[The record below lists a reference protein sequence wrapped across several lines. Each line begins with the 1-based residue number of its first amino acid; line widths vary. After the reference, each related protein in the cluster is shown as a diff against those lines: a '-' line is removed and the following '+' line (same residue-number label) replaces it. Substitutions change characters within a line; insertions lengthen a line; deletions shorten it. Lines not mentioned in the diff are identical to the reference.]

1 MASDRAVITWLR
13 KTRGPVKGPE
23 RADVG
28 KPAVHP
34 EVTKVEEDLRWLGIK
49 QKFDFV
55 WSDDGSGVEE
65 DAPRVIHLMRSL
77 TRAADAPV
85 SVHTAA
91 DRVVALDL
99 GGVVRHEVGHAL
111 LFLRPAAARAPSFMR
126 LFGDVG
132 VTYRVGSAV
141 DEVLRRMKRGGL
153 GNPRYRHVVSLYA
166 AAHPHERFAE
176 AVRVALAY
184 RADEEELATWVRQ
197 HDVAPEVLDQLTWVA
212 RWLKSYG

>member
-13 KTRGPVKGPE
+13 KTRGPVKGPL

-49 QKFDFV
+49 QKFD
-55 WSDDGSGVEE
+55 
-65 DAPRVIHLMRSL
+65 
-77 TRAADAPV
+77 
-85 SVHTAA
+85 
-91 DRVVALDL
+91 L

-111 LFLRPAAARAPSFMR
+111 LFLRPAAARAPSFVR

-197 HDVAPEVLDQLTWVA
+197 HDVAPEVLDQLTWVS

>member
-1 MASDRAVITWLR
+1 MASDRAVIAWLR
-13 KTRGPVKGPE
+13 KTRGRVVGPE

-49 QKFDFV
+49 QRFQFV

-77 TRAADAPV
+77 TRAAEAPE
-85 SVHTAA
+85 SVHAAA

-111 LFLRPAAARAPSFMR
+111 LFLRPSGARTPSFRR
-126 LFGDVG
+126 LFGDVS
-132 VTYRVGSAV
+132 VTYRVGTAV

-153 GNPRYRHVVSLYA
+153 SNPRYRNVVSLYA
-166 AAHPHERFAE
+166 ASHPHERFAE

-184 RADEEELATWVRQ
+184 RCHEEELAAWTRH
-197 HDVAPEVLDQLTWVA
+197 HDVAPEVLDQLIWAA